1 MNQVKRHVLW
11 AMCLGSAVLVLLIG
25 CLGGQMRSATSTPEP
40 TRTMAVSPTT
50 STSGAAVI
58 VDYDKVLEPGPR
70 EYGTNGWWTDE
81 DAGLWRARYAELA
94 PRVVRV
100 PLMQSFV
107 EPVNDDSDPEHVN
120 WAGFHLD
127 EPLPWFGRTIT
138 YRRCFEAL
146 RDADVTLM
154 IHLPYLAGWLSA
166 NGDTGPYSTYPPADL
181 AEYREY
187 IQATLTY
194 LVDTLDYPPQ
204 RIILEPVNEPDL
216 ACGQDPA
223 VPCFWANWEMADLVA
238 VVRAAHDAAQAVDPA
253 IRVVGLSECCGTELT
268 QALLDDYGGDA
279 LLDGL
284 TYHRYVHS
292 FDFSAGLDRGRPLQG
307 YGKPVYIN
315 EYGNTKYWS
324 DGEEGAL
331 WHSYVLPLL
340 WQEGINPVQFSMAEF
355 PGMHQGYD
363 RLGLF
368 RDWSAEW
375 QPKPAYWVY
384 VNFYNHLGGTDL
396 VAASAPSEL
405 LALAGRRE
413 VSKEEA
419 GLVLWVVN
427 LTKKV
432 WDGLQFEVTGF
443 PQNHGTLRVFD
454 NLTGKDALE
463 TQQIEGEVLTFT
475 YDLPARSSFTFV
487 IASTTTE

>member
-1 MNQVKRHVLW
+1 MP
-11 AMCLGSAVLVLLIG
+11 
-25 CLGGQMRSATSTPEP
+25 TP
-40 TRTMAVSPTT
+40 VNSST
-50 STSGAAVI
+50 STSAATVI
-58 VDYDKVLEPGPR
+58 VDYAEILDPGPQ
-70 EYGTNGWWTDE
+70 EYGSNGWWTDE
-81 DAGLWRARYAELA
+81 DANLWRARYAELA
-94 PRVVRV
+94 PRVVRI

-107 EPVNDDSDPEHVN
+107 EPVNDNSDPAQVN

-127 EPLPWFGRTIT
+127 EPLLWFGRTIT

-166 NGDTGPYSTYPPADL
+166 NGDAGPYSTYPPADL
-181 AEYREY
+181 AEYWEY
-187 IQATLTY
+187 VQATLTY

-223 VPCFWANWEMADLVA
+223 VSCFWANWEMADLVA
-238 VVRAAHDAAQAVDPA
+238 VVQAAHDAAQAVDPA

-268 QALLDDYGGDA
+268 QALLEDYGGDD

-284 TYHRYVHS
+284 TYHCYVHS
-292 FDFSAGLDRGRPLQG
+292 FEFSAGLDRGRPLLA

-315 EYGNTKYWS
+315 EYGNTEYWS
-324 DGEEGAL
+324 DSEEGAL

-340 WQEGINPVQFSMAEF
+340 WQEGVNLIQFSMAEF

-368 RDWSAEW
+368 HDRSAGW

-396 VAASAPSEL
+396 IAVSAPEGL
-405 LALAGRRE
+405 IVLAGRHE
-413 VSKEEA
+413 TSEGQAELA
-419 GLVLWVVN
+419 LWVVN
-427 LTKKV
+427 LTKTA
-432 WDGLQFEVTGF
+432 WDGLHFEVWSF
-443 PQNHGTLRVFD
+443 PQSQVELKVVN
-454 NLTGKDALE
+454 NLLGKE
-463 TQQIEGEVLTFT
+463 PVESHWVQGEVLTFD
-475 YDLPARSSFTFV
+475 YDIPARSSLCFV
-487 IASTTTE
+487 ITTAITE